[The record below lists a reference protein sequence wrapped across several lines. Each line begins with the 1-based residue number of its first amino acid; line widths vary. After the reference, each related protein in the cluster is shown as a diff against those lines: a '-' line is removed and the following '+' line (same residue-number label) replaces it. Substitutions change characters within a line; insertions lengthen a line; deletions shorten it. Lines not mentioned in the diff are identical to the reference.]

1 MESIVV
7 GALHGLGYAL
17 LAIGLM
23 LVYKIARFINFSH
36 GALGVVSALVLG
48 KLVLDYD
55 VPYWVAF
62 VMALSTAAAVGL
74 FVEVVIVKR
83 LFREA
88 RVKLTVASI
97 AVSQVLFPLVTLDS
111 LRPNERALLTEGY
124 PLPWDI
130 HVELG
135 SYTLTS
141 SDVLTL
147 LCVSVAGAALIAM
160 FRYTKIGLQ
169 IRAVS
174 ANIEAAELAGM
185 STRRVSMVAWMLAAV
200 LSGTTA
206 ILLASSTSN
215 LEIEGL
221 GAGLMTRALAAALVG
236 QMVNLGHAVAGG
248 VALGVFEQ
256 LVFDQTQRGGITELL
271 VFCVMLGLLLWRA
284 TSLTR
289 ITRRSEEEFDLAP
302 AIPPL
307 PADLARASWLPVG
320 RKLVV
325 AVPLLVAVLL
335 PFLPWAGTYSRTFLF
350 TQILIYAIAGYA
362 VFVLVG
368 WSGQLS
374 LGQWALV
381 GVGAY
386 TTARMANAGHSLV
399 LVMLVAGLVAAAAA
413 VVVAL
418 PALRVRGVFLAAS
431 TLSFAVVAPGFL
443 FGQRWVSGG
452 DSSFVSVPVARMP
465 FFGELTDRVL
475 YHLTLA
481 IFLVL
486 AFAVARLRR
495 SGAGLRIL
503 AVRDNARKAAA
514 SGISPQAV
522 NMGTFAFSGFVSGVA
537 GALWAYS
544 NRTFDARSFP
554 TDTSLILLAL
564 VLIGGLGSPAGPLLA
579 TLLIVGVPLVFELG
593 PVWMFISSGL
603 VLLIVLIAVPGGLA
617 MLLAR
622 VRDRLAR
629 AVDRSLTLA
638 APDAVA
644 DTDGAVVR
652 LEGIVVRFGGLAAVD
667 HVDLTVA
674 RGEALGVIG
683 LNGAG
688 KTTLMECISGNV
700 RPSEGRVL
708 IKGRDVTHLGPALR
722 PYLGVGRTFQ
732 DGSVFKGLTVME
744 SVLVA
749 LEADSYS
756 DMLSPLVNAPW
767 ERWSRAQKTAKAEE
781 VLAYLGLDAH
791 RDHLVSEL
799 STGQRKLC
807 DLATVLVR
815 EPDIIVLDEPTAGLL
830 DDEVT
835 EVVGHLMRIREQ
847 LAPALV
853 VVEHDMN
860 VISELADRICVMEAG
875 RIMTMG
881 TTSEVFADERVR
893 ANYLGEHLVAA
904 GAVAHN
910 GAAPRTRR
918 RSGSRA

>member
-1 MESIVV
+1 MGVVIEPLVV
-7 GALHGLGYAL
+7 GVLHGLGYAL

-36 GALGVVSALVLG
+36 GALGIVSALVLG
-48 KLVLDYD
+48 KLALDYD
-55 VPYWVAF
+55 VPYWIAF
-62 VMALSTAAAVGL
+62 AAALATAAAVGL

-83 LFREA
+83 LFRDA

-147 LCVSVAGAALIAM
+147 LCVTVAGTGLIAL

-169 IRAVS
+169 IRSVS

-206 ILLASSTSN
+206 ILLASATSN

-236 QMVNLGHAVAGG
+236 QMVNLGWAVAGG
-248 VALGVFEQ
+248 VALGVVEQ
-256 LVFDQTQRGGITELL
+256 VVFDQTQRGGITELL
-271 VFCVMLGLLLWRA
+271 VFLVVLALLLWRA
-284 TSLTR
+284 NSLTR
-289 ITRRSEEEFDLAP
+289 ITRRSEEALDLSP
-302 AIPPL
+302 AVPPL
-307 PADLARASWLPVG
+307 PADLARAHWLPAARRLVVIVP
-320 RKLVV
+320 LVV
-325 AVPLLVAVLL
+325 AVLM
-335 PFLPWAGTYSRTFLF
+335 PFLPWAGTYSRIFLF
-350 TQILIYAIAGYA
+350 TQVLIFAIAGYA

-386 TTARMANAGHSLV
+386 TTARVADAGHSIV
-399 LVMLVAGLVAAAAA
+399 LVMFVAGVVAAAAA

-418 PALRVRGVFLAAS
+418 PALRVRGIFLAAS

-465 FFGELTDRVL
+465 FFGELTDQVL
-475 YHLTLA
+475 YHLTLGV
-481 IFLVL
+481 FLAL

-522 NMGTFAFSGFVSGVA
+522 NVGAFAFAGFVSGVA
-537 GALWAYS
+537 GSLWAYS

-593 PVWMFISSGL
+593 PVWMFISSGF

-617 MLLAR
+617 MLMAR
-622 VRDRLAR
+622 LRDRVAR
-629 AVDRSLTLA
+629 AVDRSLALA
-638 APDAVA
+638 APDA
-644 DTDGAVVR
+644 DIGTDDAVIR
-652 LEGIVVRFGGLAAVD
+652 LEGVVVRFGGLVAVD
-667 HVDLTVA
+667 HVDLTVG

-700 RPSEGRVL
+700 RPTEGRVL
-708 IKGRDVTHLGPALR
+708 VKGRDVTHLGPALR

-744 SVLVA
+744 SMLVA
-749 LEADSYS
+749 LEPDGYS

-767 ERWSRAQKTAKAEE
+767 ERWGRAQKEVKAEE
-781 VLAYLGLDAH
+781 VLAYLGLGDR

-815 EPDIIVLDEPTAGLL
+815 EPDVIVLDEPTAGLL
-830 DDEVT
+830 DDEVA
-835 EVVGHLMRIREQ
+835 EVVGHLMRIRDQ
-847 LAPALV
+847 MAPALV
-853 VVEHDMN
+853 VVEHDMH
-860 VISELADRICVMEAG
+860 VIAELADRICVMEAG
-875 RIMTMG
+875 KVMTTG
-881 TTSEVFADERVR
+881 TTAEVFADERLR
-893 ANYLGEHLVAA
+893 ANYLGEQLVPAGAATATARRRAA
-904 GAVAHN
+904 G
-910 GAAPRTRR
+910 
-918 RSGSRA
+918 RA